1 MDINFLISFL
11 FSSIA
16 LILFCKKKN
25 FIVDLKLEKHKRHS
39 SVSKSFSI
47 GGILL
52 LVYLL
57 YYFLY
62 LDNDY
67 LIASFISSIFL
78 IGFLSD
84 IKKLNSVRLR
94 FFLQVILIFAFT
106 QTLDLEI
113 ISTKVDFIDL
123 LLSNIYF
130 NNVFVTF
137 CLMVLING
145 GNFIDGLNTFLLSYF
160 LSIYF
165 VLLFFFGSQTSEDF
179 QFLINL
185 MIILIILISLNF
197 SGIIYMGDSG
207 AYLLSLITGIYLINF
222 STDNLDISPY
232 LIVLF
237 FWYPCFELLFS
248 MIRRKIKQ
256 NETYKPDTKHLHQL
270 LNDFIKNKIKKN
282 QSYFTHTITSLII
295 NSYNL
300 LIFVISVQFIYSS
313 EMLMLILI
321 INIILYLYLYN
332 LLSKK
337 VIKTIH

>member
-1 MDINFLISFL
+1 M
-11 FSSIA
+11 
-16 LILFCKKKN
+16 
-25 FIVDLKLEKHKRHS
+25 
-39 SVSKSFSI
+39 
-47 GGILL
+47 
-52 LVYLL
+52 
-57 YYFLY
+57 
-62 LDNDY
+62 DNDY

-145 GNFIDGLNTFLLSYF
+145 GNFIDGLNTFLLSYY

-248 MIRRKIKQ
+248 MIRRLVF
-256 NETYKPDTKHLHQL
+256 NLYSYKPDTMHLHQM
-270 LNDFIKNKIKKN
+270 
-282 QSYFTHTITSLII
+282 
-295 NSYNL
+295 
-300 LIFVISVQFIYSS
+300 IFVKR
-313 EMLMLILI
+313 M
-321 INIILYLYLYN
+321 
-332 LLSKK
+332 
-337 VIKTIH
+337 HPC